1 MTIIEDELAHYG
13 ILGMKWGVRRTDA
26 QLARARGK
34 KPARLTRKEKKELK
48 KLPKVRMRP
57 NSSEDAARVSASR
70 TQADK
75 LGVQSLTNKQL
86 QQINERLNLE
96 QNYARLTNSPEGK
109 SKMKQGK
116 EIFNAS
122 IKGYETI
129 NKLYSIKNSSIVKDI
144 RKAINDEDKK
154 K

>member
-34 KPARLTRKEKKELK
+34 KPTRLTRKEKKELK

-57 NSSEDAARVSASR
+57 NSSEDAAKVSVSR

-75 LGVQSLTNKQL
+75 LGVQSLSNKQL

-116 EIFNAS
+116 EILDAS

-144 RKAINDEDKK
+144 RKVINEDDKK
-154 K
+154 

>member
-34 KPARLTRKEKKELK
+34 KPTRLTRKEKKELK

-57 NSSEDAARVSASR
+57 NSSEDAASVSVSR
-70 TQADK
+70 TQADQF
-75 LGVQSLTNKQL
+75 GVQSLSNKQL

-96 QNYARLTNSPEGK
+96 QNYSRLTSAPEGK
-109 SKMKQGK
+109 SNLKKGK
-116 EIFNAS
+116 EIFDAS
-122 IKGYETI
+122 MKGYETI

-144 RKAINDEDKK
+144 RKAVNDEKEKK
-154 K
+154 